1 MGGRYSLPYLIYS
14 FSMEPLIVCLR
25 MSMYPH
31 IFIIY
36 IIANFPVTISACA
49 HVRNL
54 VFLNVISI
62 AGIVRA
68 IFNIEVNI
76 PPYCLAVLDTTSA
89 IATYF
94 IPCKR
99 NGSYRKAE
107 SQSQQKAQRF
117 FEFYNLH
124 LPPHFL
130 TICKYKKI
138 RSS

>member
-1 MGGRYSLPYLIYS
+1 MH
-14 FSMEPLIVCLR
+14 
-25 MSMYPH
+25 PH

-94 IPCKR
+94 IP
-99 NGSYRKAE
+99 Y
-107 SQSQQKAQRF
+107 
-117 FEFYNLH
+117 LH

-130 TICKYKKI
+130 TICKCKKI